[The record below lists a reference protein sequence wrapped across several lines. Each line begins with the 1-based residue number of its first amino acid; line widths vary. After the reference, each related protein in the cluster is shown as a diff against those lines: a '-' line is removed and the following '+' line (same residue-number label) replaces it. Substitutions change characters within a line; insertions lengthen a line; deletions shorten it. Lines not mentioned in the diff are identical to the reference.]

1 MNQRATAHRW
11 PLVTAFTPWGFSPPD
26 EKLIILPHLG
36 LMEAC
41 RETATPGWQ
50 GAARLHMLAVAR
62 LNMVQGLGPHWT
74 SLCIAPG
81 PAELLWGTCRA
92 LGMAGKMCGLNREV

>member
-1 MNQRATAHRW
+1 MNQRATAQRW

-41 RETATPGWQ
+41 RETAQQAGK
-50 GAARLHMLAVAR
+50 GLHTLAW
-62 LNMVQGLGPHWT
+62 LGSPRSRAWDLTGHP
-74 SLCIAPG
+74 SALPQDLVRSCSG
-81 PAELLWGTCRA
+81 GHAELWVWLAKC
-92 LGMAGKMCGLNREV
+92 AGK